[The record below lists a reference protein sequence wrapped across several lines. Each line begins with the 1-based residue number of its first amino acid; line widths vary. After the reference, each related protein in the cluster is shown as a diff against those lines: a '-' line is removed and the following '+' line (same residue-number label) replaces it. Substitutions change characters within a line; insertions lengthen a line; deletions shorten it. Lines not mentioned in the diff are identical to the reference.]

1 MGGSWVCSELRT
13 PPARRDLHTAKTLI
27 NRILDSCLGFA
38 ERATVLRLHTRGRPL
53 GVESH
58 AGENRILDN
67 GYEKRASPRETAQG
81 CVLNGYPCRYE
92 NVAFRINV
100 LRTVRAWGYQF
111 N

>member
-1 MGGSWVCSELRT
+1 MLRIKDAPGSAGPSYCE
-13 PPARRDLHTAKTLI
+13 
-27 NRILDSCLGFA
+27 DSHQSGFFQLFGVA
-38 ERATVLRLHTRGRPL
+38 ERATVLRLPTRGQPL

-81 CVLNGYPCRYE
+81 CVLNGYPCRHE